1 MTLNALITRAASVY
15 PDAYVLQ
22 YWDLGKQQPR
32 PNPLGGDTLAQF
44 VAQEIAETYDEEA
57 SDAEQIEMAAS
68 KMREAARDLDAVANA
83 LAGLQ
88 QEKAA

>member
-1 MTLNALITRAASVY
+1 MTLNTLITRAASAY
-15 PDAYVLQ
+15 PDCYVME

-44 VAQEIAETYDEEA
+44 VAQEIAETYDDEA
-57 SDAEQIEMAAS
+57 GDTEHIATAVR

-83 LAGLQ
+83 LAGLH